1 MKRSITI
8 NVAGIDAATR
18 DADKSNKLVIFKK
31 CASFTN
37 YISEIN
43 NTQVRN
49 TTDLDAKINIKL
61 SYPK

>member
-1 MKRSITI
+1 M
-8 NVAGIDAATR
+8 AGIDAATR
-18 DADKSNKLVIFKK
+18 DADKWNKQVIFKK

-43 NTQVRN
+43 NRQVHD

>member
-1 MKRSITI
+1 MKRTITI

-18 DADKSNKLVIFKK
+18 DADKWNKQVIFKK

-37 YISEIN
+37 YISKIN
-43 NTQVRN
+43 NRQVHD
-49 TTDLDAKINIKL
+49 TTDRDAKINIKL